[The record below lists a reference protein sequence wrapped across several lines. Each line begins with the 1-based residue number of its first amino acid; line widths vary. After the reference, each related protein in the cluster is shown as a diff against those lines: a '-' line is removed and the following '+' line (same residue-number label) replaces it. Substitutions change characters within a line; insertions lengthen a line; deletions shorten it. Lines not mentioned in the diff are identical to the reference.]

1 MQGTRRRDGFSSA
14 RNEPRALVLQP
25 RPWYNLRGLTS
36 HTDDG
41 FHEIQLN
48 GKQLV
53 FLFMAAT
60 VVSVVIFLC
69 GVLVGRGVRAERG
82 APDSAALGDVPIVD
96 QSTATAGA
104 APAGSDPRNAPPPPA
119 VDDLSYFNRLEKPE
133 AVQDDLKQ
141 PSPRPPA
148 PDTRQNARA
157 AEPPPVTVPPP
168 SAKPPS
174 AKPPTAKP
182 PTAKPT
188 SAPTPAAVPATA
200 PPAASKP
207 EAAAARPASS
217 PATGGK
223 PGFAVQLAAL
233 NSRGEAD
240 AMAKRLS
247 AKGYE
252 AYVQDPAAGGPSI
265 FRVRVGNYP
274 TRGEAE
280 TVAAKLEKEGQF
292 KPWVAAR

>member
-1 MQGTRRRDGFSSA
+1 MSRGHWYFSRGRGTILG
-14 RNEPRALVLQP
+14 
-25 RPWYNLRGLTS
+25 GLTS
-36 HTDDG
+36 HTPDDG

-82 APDSAALGDVPIVD
+82 APDSAALVDVPIVD
-96 QSTATAGA
+96 QTTATAGA
-104 APAGSDPRNAPPPPA
+104 APAGSDPRNAPPPAA

-133 AVQDDLKQ
+133 TGQDDRKP
-141 PSPRPPA
+141 PSSRPPA
-148 PDTRQNARA
+148 PDMRQTARA
-157 AEPPPVTVPPP
+157 AETPPVAVPPP
-168 SAKPPS
+168 STKPPS
-174 AKPPTAKP
+174 AKPASTPKP
-182 PTAKPT
+182 
-188 SAPTPAAVPATA
+188 APVPVTA
-200 PPAASKP
+200 PPAAP
-207 EAAAARPASS
+207 QPAAARLASS
-217 PATGGK
+217 PAAGGK
-223 PGFAVQLAAL
+223 PGFSVQLAAL
-233 NSRGEAD
+233 NSRSEAD
-240 AMAKRLS
+240 AMARRLS

>member
-1 MQGTRRRDGFSSA
+1 MRATRRRNGFSSA

-36 HTDDG
+36 HTPDDG

-82 APDSAALGDVPIVD
+82 APDSAALVDVPIVD
-96 QSTATAGA
+96 QTTATAGA
-104 APAGSDPRNAPPPPA
+104 APADSDPRNAPPPGA

-133 AVQDDLKQ
+133 ASQDDLKQ

-148 PDTRQNARA
+148 PDLRQTARA
-157 AEPPPVTVPPP
+157 AEPPPVAVPPP
-168 SAKPPS
+168 STKPPS
-174 AKPPTAKP
+174 AKPAST
-182 PTAKPT
+182 
-188 SAPTPAAVPATA
+188 PTPAPVQATA
-200 PPAASKP
+200 PPAVP
-207 EAAAARPASS
+207 PPAAS
-217 PATGGK
+217 PAAGGK
-223 PGFAVQLAAL
+223 PTFAVQLAAL
-233 NSRGEAD
+233 NSRSEAD
-240 AMAKRLS
+240 AMAKRLT

-252 AYVQDPAAGGPSI
+252 AYVQDPSAGGPSI

-292 KPWVAAR
+292 KPWVAPR